1 MPKEKLVSVIVHTPF
16 KLTLSTGA
24 VVEYTKGHHNMPEEH
39 AGHWFTQAH
48 AELSDRPADTD
59 NDELN
64 QLKTLLAQRDE
75 QLLERQQTIDSLNQ
89 LKTLLAQRDEQLLER
104 QQTIDS
110 LNQQIEDLNAQ
121 LATSLIGGEGETNGK
136 KSGSANSK

>member
-1 MPKEKLVSVIVHTPF
+1 MAKEKLVSVIVHTPF

-59 NDELN
+59 SDELN
-64 QLKTLLAQRDE
+64 R
-75 QLLERQQTIDSLNQ
+75 

-121 LATSLIGGEGETNGK
+121 LATSLIGDEGETNGK
-136 KSGSANSK
+136 KSGPANSK

>member
-48 AELSDRPADTD
+48 AELSDRPADAD
-59 NDELN
+59 SDE
-64 QLKTLLAQRDE
+64 
-75 QLLERQQTIDSLNQ
+75 LNQ

-121 LATSLIGGEGETNGK
+121 LATSLIGGEGEANGK

>member
-48 AELSDRPADTD
+48 AELSDRPADED
-59 NDELN
+59 SDELN

-75 QLLERQQTIDSLNQ
+75 QLLERQH
-89 LKTLLAQRDEQLLER
+89 
-104 QQTIDS
+104 TIDS

-121 LATSLIGGEGETNGK
+121 LATSLIGGEGEANGK
-136 KSGSANSK
+136 KSGPANSK

>member
-48 AELSDRPADTD
+48 AELPDRPADTD
-59 NDELN
+59 NDE
-64 QLKTLLAQRDE
+64 
-75 QLLERQQTIDSLNQ
+75 LNQ

>member
-24 VVEYTKGHHNMPEEH
+24 VVEYSKGHHNMPEDH

-48 AELSDRPADTD
+48 AELSDRPAGADS
-59 NDELN
+59 DE
-64 QLKTLLAQRDE
+64 
-75 QLLERQQTIDSLNQ
+75 LNQ

-110 LNQQIEDLNAQ
+110 LNQQIEDMNAQ

>member
-24 VVEYTKGHHNMPEEH
+24 VVEYPKGHHSMPEDH

-48 AELSDRPADTD
+48 AELSDHPANADS
-59 NDELN
+59 DE
-64 QLKTLLAQRDE
+64 
-75 QLLERQQTIDSLNQ
+75 LNQ

>member
-48 AELSDRPADTD
+48 AELSDHPADAD

-75 QLLERQQTIDSLNQ
+75 QLLERQQ
-89 LKTLLAQRDEQLLER
+89 A
-104 QQTIDS
+104 IDS

-136 KSGSANSK
+136 KSGPANCK

>member
-48 AELSDRPADTD
+48 AELSDRPADAG

-64 QLKTLLAQRDE
+64 QLKTLLV
-75 QLLERQQTIDSLNQ
+75 
-89 LKTLLAQRDEQLLER
+89 QRDEQLLER